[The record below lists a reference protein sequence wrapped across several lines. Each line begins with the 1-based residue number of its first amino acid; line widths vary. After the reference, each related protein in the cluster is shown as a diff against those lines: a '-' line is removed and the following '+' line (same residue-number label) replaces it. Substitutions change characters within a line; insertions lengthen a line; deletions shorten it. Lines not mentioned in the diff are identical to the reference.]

1 VSKVS
6 GVVHVA
12 ISAEGVTVGVFGDTA
27 EVPEPINVG
36 DLWEPARSTWGGA
49 QERIAVLMMTNP
61 DKVDIIK
68 GIGVRTGDNTFWLHD

>member
-12 ISAEGVTVGVFGDTA
+12 VSAEGVTVGIFGDTA
-27 EVPEPINVG
+27 EVPEPIDTG
-36 DLWEPARSTWGGA
+36 TYGSLLDLPGWA
-49 QERIAVLMMTNP
+49 QERIAVLMLTDPN
-61 DKVDIIK
+61 KVDIIK

>member
-1 VSKVS
+1 MSKVS

-12 ISAEGVTVGVFGDTA
+12 ISTEGVTVGVFGDTA

-36 DLWEPARSTWGGA
+36 TYGSLRELPGWA
-49 QERIAVLMMTNP
+49 QERIAVLMMTSP